1 MLLMMRQTLSA
12 ANAEKEMQR
21 KQQQLDVLKGKLASG
36 EYDAIPAL
44 KEAMLAKVLQ
54 LAGDL

>member
-1 MLLMMRQTLSA
+1 MMRETLSA

-44 KEAMLAKVLQ
+44 KETMLAKVLQ